1 MNKGYIL
8 RGITLLLVMTLTFW
22 CSSNMK
28 DSLFPKTTSGQ
39 VPAMSKSRLT
49 VSVKNKEFMKAI
61 ASVAYVNATSKA
73 SCVRLEPKD
82 VESNITFASFVNPNG
97 LMDELSREYGEFV
110 WNENNM
116 LLELPRLEED
126 RDYVQVPIW
135 ILIKLVEMGYFQ
147 NMIEE

>member
-1 MNKGYIL
+1 MNKGVIL
-8 RGITLLLVMTLTFW
+8 RCLVLLLIMALTFC

-28 DSLFPKTTSGQ
+28 DSLFPKTTSSQ

-82 VESNITFASFVNPNG
+82 MESYLTFASLVNPNG
-97 LMDELSREYGEFV
+97 LMNELSLEYNEFV
-110 WNENNM
+110 WNETNM
-116 LLELPRLEED
+116 LLELPRLQED
-126 RDYVQVPIW
+126 RDYVQVPTW
-135 ILIKLVEMGYFQ
+135 ILVKLVEMGYFQ
-147 NMIEE
+147 NSAK